1 MVVDLYV
8 GGWVDGGPCAT
19 ETALAG
25 IMRTFGCIIGT
36 LEFVVAGVEGE
47 ALVVLGG
54 TFITIKFETFDDNR
68 CCQPTY
74 REVTRLEITVSIGGN
89 K

>member
-25 IMRTFGCIIGT
+25 NMGTFGCIIGT
-36 LEFVVAGVEGE
+36 LELVVAGVEGE

-54 TFITIKFETFDDNR
+54 
-68 CCQPTY
+68 
-74 REVTRLEITVSIGGN
+74 VLS
-89 K
+89 